1 MGIGASTE
9 NQQKNNIPPLD
20 TLSVKER
27 LELVKHLRK
36 EYKVKVKSIVN
47 DKKKKKDP
55 NSSTKNDDVLP
66 IVTTADIDDMLYAQI
81 EIEGLIT
88 SFEKLRDEGPMTEI
102 DIDIAVTKLFKQ
114 YELDPQGNMNATT
127 FKKLMI
133 DVLGTSDG
141 APSEKEVQ
149 KFLNYMDKNNNGM
162 IEKDELVAFIIDGS
176 SASTDERKAFAE
188 RSPFHEKLSSLI
200 NPNGTNK

>member
-55 NSSTKNDDVLP
+55 NSSSKNDDVLP

-133 DVLGTSDG
+133 D
-141 APSEKEVQ
+141 
-149 KFLNYMDKNNNGM
+149 
-162 IEKDELVAFIIDGS
+162 I
-176 SASTDERKAFAE
+176 
-188 RSPFHEKLSSLI
+188 SPCQLSYLYS
-200 NPNGTNK
+200 